1 MRNIRIITAV
11 ALLSAA
17 VSAFADGGKLS
28 YNDMRRYN
36 YFFLEA
42 VNQEAAGNLSAAYDL
57 LEHARQINPE
67 AAEVYYNLAATM

>member
-42 VNQEAAGNLSAAYDL
+42 VNQEAAAIC
-57 LEHARQINPE
+57 RQPM
-67 AAEVYYNLAATM
+67 TSWSMPDR